1 MQLQKDGVIPSWSNL
16 LIKENKKDWI
26 GQGYQWGLRVYTYG
40 KDIGLTFKISL
51 TKNIP
56 NRGSAAIGPNKIL
69 HQPAKIAQKV
79 KPTILPTENT
89 FSLIAPFQPIIP
101 DGPPSSADLIISLV
115 NASLEAIH
123 NTSLPEY
130 QECWICFSPTPP
142 FYEGIAS
149 FANPIPTNDANS
161 LSWAADTSGGLTLSM
176 VSGLGHCLLGPNMLP
191 PASLLQVCN
200 QTSVVNNSFTYTKA
214 PDNTYLACSLGLTT
228 YIINSVFLTKRDF
241 CLVVFILPQLFIH
254 NSDNFLN
261 FWERKTYSLRTKRE
275 PLTAVTLT
283 VILGLSA
290 AGAGT
295 GIASLVTSQQHY

>member
-1 MQLQKDGVIPSWSNL
+1 
-16 LIKENKKDWI
+16 
-26 GQGYQWGLRVYTYG
+26 
-40 KDIGLTFKISL
+40 
-51 TKNIP
+51 
-56 NRGSAAIGPNKIL
+56 
-69 HQPAKIAQKV
+69 
-79 KPTILPTENT
+79 
-89 FSLIAPFQPIIP
+89 
-101 DGPPSSADLIISLV
+101 
-115 NASLEAIH
+115 
-123 NTSLPEY
+123 
-130 QECWICFSPTPP
+130 
-142 FYEGIAS
+142 
-149 FANPIPTNDANS
+149 
-161 LSWAADTSGGLTLSM
+161 
-176 VSGLGHCLLGPNMLP
+176 MLP